1 MFCGYLNLS
10 RIRAVPMS
18 SPKKEVPPSA
28 SLSPTQ
34 LPPLVRL
41 ELELLRMRRRAVG
54 DEQGDPVW
62 AMVLELCAAR
72 LEGREVSVTSLCL
85 ASGLPVTT
93 ALRRLDELERDGRIT
108 RSPDKNDRRRVFVA
122 LKSEFHDRLLEQL
135 VAMARVR
142 SEFSFTE

>member
-1 MFCGYLNLS
+1 MFCGCLNLS
-10 RIRAVPMS
+10 RSRAVLMS

-122 LKSEFHDRLLEQL
+122 LKSEFYDRLLEQL

>member
-1 MFCGYLNLS
+1 
-10 RIRAVPMS
+10 
-18 SPKKEVPPSA
+18 
-28 SLSPTQ
+28 
-34 LPPLVRL
+34 
-41 ELELLRMRRRAVG
+41 MRRRAVG

-93 ALRRLDELERDGRIT
+93 ALRRLDELEHDGRIT

>member
-1 MFCGYLNLS
+1 MFCGCLNLS
-10 RIRAVPMS
+10 RSRAVLMS

-34 LPPLVRL
+34 LLPLVRL

-122 LKSEFHDRLLEQL
+122 LKNEFHDRLLEQL

-142 SEFSFTE
+142 SEFSFT